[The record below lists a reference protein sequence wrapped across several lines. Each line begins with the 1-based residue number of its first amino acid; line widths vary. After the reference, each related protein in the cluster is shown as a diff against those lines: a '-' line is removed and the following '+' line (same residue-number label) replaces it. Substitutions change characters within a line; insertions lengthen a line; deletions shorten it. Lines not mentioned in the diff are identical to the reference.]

1 MDSSL
6 IIKSPPAVAK
16 SRALR
21 DPVPV
26 REAVATELVAAKTVA
41 SPDDSGGKEH
51 GSSRDDGG
59 GRNADQQP
67 DHAPHD
73 LVVDPESRE
82 VIYRERDIRAAER
95 EHPDQALLR
104 QRAYHRHI
112 PAETDASPAD
122 DPHADIKA

>member
-6 IIKSPPAVAK
+6 IIKPPPAVAK
-16 SRALR
+16 SRATR

-41 SPDDSGGKEH
+41 SPDDSGGKEN
-51 GSSRDDGG
+51 GSSQDSG
-59 GRNADQQP
+59 GRNADQHS

-73 LVVDPESRE
+73 LVVDPESRD

-112 PAETDASPAD
+112 PAETEVEPAG

>member
-16 SRALR
+16 SRAMR

-41 SPDDSGGKEH
+41 SAGDNGDDEGGPP
-51 GSSRDDGG
+51 RDGG
-59 GRNADQQP
+59 GRHADQQP
-67 DHAPHD
+67 DHAPRD
-73 LVVDPESRE
+73 LVVDPEGRE

-112 PAETDASPAD
+112 PAETDAPPAD

>member
-6 IIKSPPAVAK
+6 IIKPPPAVAK

-41 SPDDSGGKEH
+41 SPGDSGGKED
-51 GSSRDDGG
+51 GSPGDSAGKH
-59 GRNADQQP
+59 ADQHP
-67 DHAPHD
+67 DHAPQD
-73 LVVDPESRE
+73 VVVDPESRD

-112 PAETDASPAD
+112 PAETDAPPAD